1 MKSFNEFLDES
12 LENKNELLR
21 RAIDSLVDAGPKEML
36 INLESKEQRIKALRL
51 MNEYEI
57 RYNQNGKL
65 EPWEEDAYKKIAPV
79 FRRNKILFK

>member
-1 MKSFNEFLDES
+1 
-12 LENKNELLR
+12 
-21 RAIDSLVDAGPKEML
+21 
-36 INLESKEQRIKALRL
+36 